1 MSEDKNLQEMSEID
15 LSLWEDERM
24 CLPESAVFIK
34 EDEYQGKVFW
44 GIYNL
49 EGIRIAVTDDRE
61 CAFALARQNDLEP
74 QSAH

>member
-1 MSEDKNLQEMSEID
+1 MVDHVNLENRELFE
-15 LSLWEDERM
+15 LSSLTDASM
-24 CLPESAVFIK
+24 CFPESAVFIK
-34 EDEYQGKVFW
+34 EDEYQGKIFW

-61 CAFALARQNDLEP
+61 CAFALARQNDLDP

>member
-1 MSEDKNLQEMSEID
+1 MVDDIKIKDMEFDL
-15 LSLWEDERM
+15 LSLNDVSM

-34 EDEYQGKVFW
+34 EDEYQGKIFW

-49 EGIRIAVTDDRE
+49 EGIRIAVTDNRE
-61 CAFALARQNDLEP
+61 CAFVLARQNDLEP